1 MKMISDFM
9 LSGTLFQPV
18 MSQSLF

>member
-1 MKMISDFM
+1 VKMILDFM

-18 MSQSLF
+18 MT